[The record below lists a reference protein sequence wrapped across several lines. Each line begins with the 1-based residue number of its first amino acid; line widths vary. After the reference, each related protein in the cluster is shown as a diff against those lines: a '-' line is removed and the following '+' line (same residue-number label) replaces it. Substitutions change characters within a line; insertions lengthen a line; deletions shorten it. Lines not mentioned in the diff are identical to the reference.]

1 MFLGF
6 NQATTLKNSDTVKD
20 LELSEKYG
28 FDFIEFQMGP
38 LNAYL
43 ENHTANDLKNFFD
56 NNRIKP
62 YALNVLEYFNLK
74 TKEEF
79 REMEKEFIR
88 MCKIAAIIGSKVII
102 LVPSRKHKEL
112 TSKEIKDDSLYC
124 INRFLEIIDSN
135 NYDVKLSY
143 EFLGFSDFSVNN
155 FAQCYEIVREVNNE
169 RVGITLDC
177 FHFHASAS
185 KIDDLKG
192 ADGKKIFCF
201 HIDDSKAKPLN
212 MLIDADRVWP
222 GDGVIPF
229 DRLFSVLKDIG
240 FDGVASI
247 ELFNPDY
254 WKWSAEETVKVA
266 KEKLE
271 AIIRKYF

>member
-6 NQATTLKNSDTVKD
+6 NQGTTLKNSDTTKD

-38 LNAYL
+38 LYAYL
-43 ENHTANDLKNFFD
+43 ENHTANDLKDFFD

-88 MCKIAAIIGSKVII
+88 MCEIAATIGSKVII
-102 LVPSRKHKEL
+102 LVQSRKHKEL
-112 TSKEIKDDSLYC
+112 TLKEIKEDSLYC
-124 INRFLEIIDSN
+124 IDRFLEIIDSKN
-135 NYDVKLSY
+135 FDIKLSY

-155 FAQCYEIVREVNNE
+155 FAQCYEIVQDVNNE

-185 KIDDLKG
+185 KIDDLKE
-192 ADGKKIFCF
+192 ADAKKIFCF
-201 HIDDSKAKPLN
+201 HIDDAKDKPLCE
-212 MLIDADRVWP
+212 LVDADRVWP

-229 DRLFSVLKDIG
+229 DRIFPVLKDIG

-247 ELFNPDY
+247 ELFNSDY

-271 AIIRKYF
+271 TIIRKYF